1 MTEERKQ
8 ELEREWD
15 LSDQM
20 DDDEYQE
27 WYDGL
32 TGEEQGMIDAWDKQY
47 RQGVQRICEEMLE
60 MGSRKPTLDDQ
71 IEAAAA
77 VQKSFGKI
85 NESKLER

>member
-15 LSDQM
+15 ISDQM
-20 DDDEYQE
+20 DEDDYQE

-32 TGEEQGMIDAWDKQY
+32 TGEEQAQIDAWDGQY
-47 RQGVQRICEEMLE
+47 RHGVRRICDDILVEI
-60 MGSRKPTLDDQ
+60 RKPPLDEL

-77 VQKSFGKI
+77 QKSLGKI